1 MLVEAT
7 SDYEVL
13 KERNGSV
20 QELLRSQ
27 EGVVDALEDKA
38 REAREDATRLMS
50 ECQGLLTGP
59 PELVAF
65 LRGLSEG
72 HTTEALEAEID
83 SEKARLDLMHEGN
96 GSVIKEYEARQKKI
110 DTLTTR
116 LQEIKLALSE
126 LDDKIKEIRDQWEP
140 ELDSLIKKIS
150 DSFSFNMAQI
160 SCAGEVGVYKDDDFD
175 QWAIQIRVKF
185 RYVFISCPAV
195 LANHADLLG
204 D

>member
-1 MLVEAT
+1 MLIEAI

-20 QELLRSQ
+20 QELLQSQ
-27 EGVVDALEDKA
+27 KGVVDALEDEA
-38 REAREDATRLMS
+38 REARENATRLIS
-50 ECQGLLTGP
+50 QCQNLLAGES
-59 PELVAF
+59 ELVTF

-72 HTTEALEAEID
+72 QTTEALEAEID

-96 GSVIKEYEARQKKI
+96 GSVIREYEARQKKI
-110 DTLTTR
+110 DSLTTR

-140 ELDSLIKKIS
+140 ELDSLVKKIS

-160 SCAGEVGVYKDDDFD
+160 NCAGEVGVYKDDDFD
-175 QWAIQIRVKF
+175 QWAIQIQVKF
-185 RYVFISCPAV
+185 RYVLVSCPTA
-195 LANHADLLG
+195 LANFANLLG